1 MIKLENVFV
10 KKGNKNI
17 LDGCNF
23 NFEKGKS
30 YALVGESGAG
40 KSTLLNIIAG
50 FEDVSQGS
58 IYIEDKLLKKKVDFY
73 RYTLGYLFQNFALLE
88 NQTISQNLDLALKFK
103 KNKKDNMNLKKEVL
117 KKVGLD
123 LDIKRIVSSLSGGE
137 QQRVALARLIL
148 KDPKI
153 ILADEPTGSLD
164 TKNGKIVIDLS
175 KSYLN
180 YDLVNDT
187 KFDFNK
193 KIDEKIEKNYKGKRK
208 IRTDAIKHIDGL
220 ITSDNVFFNQLS
232 EEETK

>member
-58 IYIEDKLLKKKVDFY
+58 IYI
-73 RYTLGYLFQNFALLE
+73 E

-164 TKNGKIVIDLS
+164 TKNGKIVIDLLL
-175 KSYLN
+175 KLLDEN
-180 YDLVNDT
+180 KTMIVVTHDLELAKRFDVIVN
-187 KFDFNK
+187 
-193 KIDEKIEKNYKGKRK
+193 I
-208 IRTDAIKHIDGL
+208 
-220 ITSDNVFFNQLS
+220 S
-232 EEETK
+232 ELRS

>member
-23 NFEKGKS
+23 NLEKGKS
-30 YALVGESGAG
+30 YALVVESIAG

-88 NQTISQNLDLALKFK
+88 NQTISQNLGLALKFK

-164 TKNGKIVIDLS
+164 TKNGKIVIDLLL
-175 KSYLN
+175 KLLDEN
-180 YDLVNDT
+180 KTMIVVTHDLELAKRFDVIVN
-187 KFDFNK
+187 
-193 KIDEKIEKNYKGKRK
+193 I
-208 IRTDAIKHIDGL
+208 
-220 ITSDNVFFNQLS
+220 S
-232 EEETK
+232 ELRS

>member
-1 MIKLENVFV
+1 VIKLENVFV
-10 KKGNKNI
+10 KKGNKKNI

-58 IYIEDKLLKKKVDFY
+58 IYIEDKLQKKKVDFY

-88 NQTISQNLDLALKFK
+88 NQTISQNLGLALKFK
-103 KNKKDNMNLKKEVL
+103 KIKKDNMNLKKEVK

-137 QQRVALARLIL
+137 QKRVALARLIL

-153 ILADEPTGSLD
+153 ILADDEPTGSLD
-164 TKNGKIVIDLS
+164 TKNGKIVIDLLL
-175 KSYLN
+175 KLLDEN
-180 YDLVNDT
+180 KTMIVVTHDLELAKRFDVIVN
-187 KFDFNK
+187 
-193 KIDEKIEKNYKGKRK
+193 I
-208 IRTDAIKHIDGL
+208 
-220 ITSDNVFFNQLS
+220 S
-232 EEETK
+232 ELRS

>member
-1 MIKLENVFV
+1 
-10 KKGNKNI
+10 
-17 LDGCNF
+17 
-23 NFEKGKS
+23 
-30 YALVGESGAG
+30 
-40 KSTLLNIIAG
+40 TLLNIIAG

-103 KNKKDNMNLKKEVL
+103 KNKKGNMNLKKEVL

-148 KDPKI
+148 KEPKI

-164 TKNGKIVIDLS
+164 TKNGKIVIDLLL
-175 KSYLN
+175 KLLDEN
-180 YDLVNDT
+180 KTMIVVTHDLELAKRFDVIVN
-187 KFDFNK
+187 
-193 KIDEKIEKNYKGKRK
+193 I
-208 IRTDAIKHIDGL
+208 
-220 ITSDNVFFNQLS
+220 S
-232 EEETK
+232 ELRS

>member
-1 MIKLENVFV
+1 VIKLENVFV

-58 IYIEDKLLKKKVDFY
+58 IYIEDKLLKKVDFY

-103 KNKKDNMNLKKEVL
+103 KIKKDNMNLKKEVL

-164 TKNGKIVIDLS
+164 TKNGKIVIDLLL
-175 KSYLN
+175 KLLDEN
-180 YDLVNDT
+180 KTMIVVTHDLELAKRFDVIVN
-187 KFDFNK
+187 
-193 KIDEKIEKNYKGKRK
+193 I
-208 IRTDAIKHIDGL
+208 
-220 ITSDNVFFNQLS
+220 S
-232 EEETK
+232 ELRS

>member
-17 LDGCNF
+17 LDECYF

-117 KKVGLD
+117 KKVSLD
-123 LDIKRIVSSLSGGE
+123 LDIKRIVNSLSGGE

-164 TKNGKIVIDLS
+164 TKNGKIVIDLL
-175 KSYLN
+175 LN
-180 YDLVNDT
+180 LLDENKTMIVVTHDLDLAKRFDVIVN
-187 KFDFNK
+187 
-193 KIDEKIEKNYKGKRK
+193 I
-208 IRTDAIKHIDGL
+208 
-220 ITSDNVFFNQLS
+220 S
-232 EEETK
+232 ELRN

>member
-1 MIKLENVFV
+1 VIKLENVFV

-58 IYIEDKLLKKKVDFY
+58 IYIEDKLQKKKVDFY

-103 KNKKDNMNLKKEVL
+103 KIIKKNNMNLKKEVL
-117 KKVGLD
+117 KKKVGLD

-137 QQRVALARLIL
+137 QKRVALARLIL

-164 TKNGKIVIDLS
+164 TKNGKIVIDLLL
-175 KSYLN
+175 KLLDEN
-180 YDLVNDT
+180 KTMIVVTHDLELAKRFDVIVN
-187 KFDFNK
+187 
-193 KIDEKIEKNYKGKRK
+193 I
-208 IRTDAIKHIDGL
+208 
-220 ITSDNVFFNQLS
+220 S
-232 EEETK
+232 ELRS

>member
-1 MIKLENVFV
+1 VIKLENVFV

-103 KNKKDNMNLKKEVL
+103 KKNKKDNMNLKKEVL

-164 TKNGKIVIDLS
+164 TKNGKIVIDLLL
-175 KSYLN
+175 KLLYEN
-180 YDLVNDT
+180 KTMIVVTHDLELAKRFDVIVN
-187 KFDFNK
+187 
-193 KIDEKIEKNYKGKRK
+193 I
-208 IRTDAIKHIDGL
+208 
-220 ITSDNVFFNQLS
+220 S
-232 EEETK
+232 ELRI

>member
-17 LDGCNF
+17 LDEC

-117 KKVGLD
+117 KKVSLD
-123 LDIKRIVSSLSGGE
+123 LDIKRIVNSLSGGE

-164 TKNGKIVIDLS
+164 TKNGKIVIDLL
-175 KSYLN
+175 LN
-180 YDLVNDT
+180 LLDENKTMIVVTHDLDLAKRFDVIVN
-187 KFDFNK
+187 
-193 KIDEKIEKNYKGKRK
+193 I
-208 IRTDAIKHIDGL
+208 
-220 ITSDNVFFNQLS
+220 S
-232 EEETK
+232 ELRN

>member
-17 LDGCNF
+17 LDGYNF

-88 NQTISQNLDLALKFK
+88 NQTISQNLGLALKFK

-164 TKNGKIVIDLS
+164 TKNGKIVIDLLL
-175 KSYLN
+175 KLLDEN
-180 YDLVNDT
+180 KTMIVVTHDLELAKRFDVIVN
-187 KFDFNK
+187 
-193 KIDEKIEKNYKGKRK
+193 I
-208 IRTDAIKHIDGL
+208 
-220 ITSDNVFFNQLS
+220 S
-232 EEETK
+232 ELRS

>member
-1 MIKLENVFV
+1 
-10 KKGNKNI
+10 
-17 LDGCNF
+17 
-23 NFEKGKS
+23 S

-164 TKNGKIVIDLS
+164 TKNGKIVIDLLL
-175 KSYLN
+175 KLLDEN
-180 YDLVNDT
+180 KTMIVVTHDLELAKRFDVIVN
-187 KFDFNK
+187 
-193 KIDEKIEKNYKGKRK
+193 I
-208 IRTDAIKHIDGL
+208 
-220 ITSDNVFFNQLS
+220 S
-232 EEETK
+232 ELRS

>member
-1 MIKLENVFV
+1 
-10 KKGNKNI
+10 
-17 LDGCNF
+17 
-23 NFEKGKS
+23 KGKS

-88 NQTISQNLDLALKFK
+88 NQTISQNLGLALKFK

-164 TKNGKIVIDLS
+164 TKNGKIVIDLLL
-175 KSYLN
+175 KLLDEN
-180 YDLVNDT
+180 KTMIVVTHDLELAKRFDVIVN
-187 KFDFNK
+187 
-193 KIDEKIEKNYKGKRK
+193 I
-208 IRTDAIKHIDGL
+208 
-220 ITSDNVFFNQLS
+220 S
-232 EEETK
+232 ELRS

>member
-103 KNKKDNMNLKKEVL
+103 KKNKKDNMNLKKDIR

-164 TKNGKIVIDLS
+164 TKNGKIVIDLLL
-175 KSYLN
+175 KLFDEN
-180 YDLVNDT
+180 KTMIVVTHDLELAKRFDVIVNICT
-187 KFDFNK
+187 
-193 KIDEKIEKNYKGKRK
+193 
-208 IRTDAIKHIDGL
+208 
-220 ITSDNVFFNQLS
+220 
-232 EEETK
+232 

>member
-1 MIKLENVFV
+1 VKKLENVFV

-58 IYIEDKLLKKKVDFY
+58 IYIEDKLQKKKVDFY

-103 KNKKDNMNLKKEVL
+103 KKKNKKDNMNLKKEVL

-137 QQRVALARLIL
+137 QKRVALARLIL

-164 TKNGKIVIDLS
+164 TKNKKIVIDLLL
-175 KSYLN
+175 KLLDEN
-180 YDLVNDT
+180 KTMIVVTHDLELAKRFDVIVN
-187 KFDFNK
+187 
-193 KIDEKIEKNYKGKRK
+193 I
-208 IRTDAIKHIDGL
+208 
-220 ITSDNVFFNQLS
+220 S
-232 EEETK
+232 ELRS

>member
-17 LDGCNF
+17 LDGCSF

-88 NQTISQNLDLALKFK
+88 NQTISQNLGLALKFK

-164 TKNGKIVIDLS
+164 TKNGKIVIDLLL
-175 KSYLN
+175 KLLDEN
-180 YDLVNDT
+180 KTMIVVTHDLELAKRFDVIVN
-187 KFDFNK
+187 
-193 KIDEKIEKNYKGKRK
+193 I
-208 IRTDAIKHIDGL
+208 
-220 ITSDNVFFNQLS
+220 S
-232 EEETK
+232 ELRS

>member
-30 YALVGESGAG
+30 YALVGKSGAG

-88 NQTISQNLDLALKFK
+88 NQTISQNLGLALKFK

-164 TKNGKIVIDLS
+164 TKNGKIVIDLLL
-175 KSYLN
+175 KLLDEN
-180 YDLVNDT
+180 KTMIVVTHDLELAKRFDVIVN
-187 KFDFNK
+187 
-193 KIDEKIEKNYKGKRK
+193 I
-208 IRTDAIKHIDGL
+208 
-220 ITSDNVFFNQLS
+220 S
-232 EEETK
+232 ELRS

>member
-30 YALVGESGAG
+30 YALDGESGAG

-164 TKNGKIVIDLS
+164 TKNGKIVIDLLL
-175 KSYLN
+175 KLLDEN
-180 YDLVNDT
+180 KTMIVVTHDLELAKRFDVIVN
-187 KFDFNK
+187 
-193 KIDEKIEKNYKGKRK
+193 I
-208 IRTDAIKHIDGL
+208 
-220 ITSDNVFFNQLS
+220 S
-232 EEETK
+232 ELRS

>member
-1 MIKLENVFV
+1 VIKLENVFV

-23 NFEKGKS
+23 NFEKRKIICF
-30 YALVGESGAG
+30 LVGESGAG

-103 KNKKDNMNLKKEVL
+103 KKNKKDNMNLKKEVL

-164 TKNGKIVIDLS
+164 TKNGKIVIDLLL
-175 KSYLN
+175 KLLDEN
-180 YDLVNDT
+180 KTMIVVTHDLELAKRFDVIVN
-187 KFDFNK
+187 
-193 KIDEKIEKNYKGKRK
+193 I
-208 IRTDAIKHIDGL
+208 
-220 ITSDNVFFNQLS
+220 S
-232 EEETK
+232 ELRS

>member
-88 NQTISQNLDLALKFK
+88 NQTISQNLGLALKFK
-103 KNKKDNMNLKKEVL
+103 KN
-117 KKVGLD
+117 
-123 LDIKRIVSSLSGGE
+123 IKRIVSSLSGGE

-164 TKNGKIVIDLS
+164 TKNGKIVIDLLL
-175 KSYLN
+175 KLLDEN
-180 YDLVNDT
+180 KTMIVVTHDLELAKRFDVIVN
-187 KFDFNK
+187 
-193 KIDEKIEKNYKGKRK
+193 I
-208 IRTDAIKHIDGL
+208 
-220 ITSDNVFFNQLS
+220 S
-232 EEETK
+232 ELRS

>member
-58 IYIEDKLLKKKVDFY
+58 IYIEYKLLKKKVDFY

-164 TKNGKIVIDLS
+164 TKNGKIVIDLLL
-175 KSYLN
+175 KLLDEN
-180 YDLVNDT
+180 KTMIVVTHDLELAKRFDVIVN
-187 KFDFNK
+187 
-193 KIDEKIEKNYKGKRK
+193 I
-208 IRTDAIKHIDGL
+208 
-220 ITSDNVFFNQLS
+220 S
-232 EEETK
+232 ELRS